1 MRRSSAS
8 ERARILRAA
17 MNVNGRFIDV
27 LVRLQS
33 AQMALRSAKDCADEV
48 KDRPAVSQRL
58 ADIIEQVDSLI
69 EGLR

>member
-1 MRRSSAS
+1 MRSSAS
-8 ERARILRAA
+8 DRARILRAA

-33 AQMALRSAKDCADEV
+33 AQMALRAAKVCADEV

-58 ADIIEQVDSLI
+58 GDIIEQVDSLI

>member
-1 MRRSSAS
+1 MRSSAS

-33 AQMALRSAKDCADEV
+33 AQMALRGAKLCADEV
-48 KDRPAVSQRL
+48 KDRPAISERL
-58 ADIIEQVDSLI
+58 AEIIDSVDNLI
-69 EGLR
+69 EGLK

>member
-1 MRRSSAS
+1 MRSSAS

-33 AQMALRSAKDCADEV
+33 AQMALHGAKLCADEV
-48 KDRPAVSQRL
+48 KDRPAISERL
-58 ADIIEQVDSLI
+58 AEIIDQVDSLI
-69 EGLR
+69 EGLK